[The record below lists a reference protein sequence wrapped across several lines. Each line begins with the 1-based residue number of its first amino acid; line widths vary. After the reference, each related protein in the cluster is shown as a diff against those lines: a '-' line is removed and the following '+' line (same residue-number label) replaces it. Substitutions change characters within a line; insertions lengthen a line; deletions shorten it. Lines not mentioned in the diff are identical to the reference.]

1 MEVTAKKSR
10 VKLGSAAVEEIER
23 SVSRDVA
30 LETQAK
36 IIPVAVC
43 GWEGRTVQ
51 KADGKK
57 WTHLKSAVGGE
68 LCGHSGP
75 RER

>member
-1 MEVTAKKSR
+1 MEVAAKKSR

-36 IIPVAVC
+36 IIPVAV
-43 GWEGRTVQ
+43 
-51 KADGKK
+51 
-57 WTHLKSAVGGE
+57 
-68 LCGHSGP
+68 
-75 RER
+75 